1 MLYNFIFEM
10 TGVILRGILNWG
22 SLIHWFA
29 KEAFK
34 VNIPE
39 DHLKKRGSMK
49 KKKVK
54 YCVAQ
59 KSSKV

>member
-39 DHLKKRGSMK
+39 DHLKKRGSMQK
-49 KKKVK
+49 KSEILCCPKEL
-54 YCVAQ
+54 
-59 KSSKV
+59 

>member
-49 KKKVK
+49 KKK
-54 YCVAQ
+54 
-59 KSSKV
+59 

>member
-1 MLYNFIFEM
+1 MLYNFIFET
-10 TGVILRGILNWG
+10 TGMVLRGTLNWG

-39 DHLKKRGSMK
+39 DHLKTRGSMGK
-49 KKKVK
+49 KMK

-59 KSSKV
+59 NSSKV